1 MDRSSLPTPTASSS
15 TSPRAERAARE
26 AFTDV
31 GGLRVRHLE
40 AGRGPVA
47 LFLHGASLGS
57 SADVWTRNLAD
68 FAAHGFRAIALD
80 LPGFG
85 LSDHPSNLGI
95 GFRTKFVPVFL
106 DALGIRRAHVVGH
119 SQSGRVAVSLA
130 LREPERVA
138 KIVVVGTAS
147 MLPPLEDAPRGE
159 DGEGDEGAAG
169 EPTLEDARRMLEA
182 NVFDR
187 SLVTAEAVA
196 LRHRMSGGRNFEAFL
211 ARKAAKRD
219 KAAGE
224 AKPMWQRLS
233 EVTAPMRLIY
243 GRQDRAAER
252 RVAAAKRHHPALDI
266 HLVDRCGHLVQWDQR
281 ERFAEL
287 AGSFLNS

>member
-1 MDRSSLPTPTASSS
+1 MERSSLPTPTASSS
-15 TSPRAERAARE
+15 TSPRAERGARE
-26 AFTDV
+26 VFTEA

-68 FAAHGFRAIALD
+68 FAATGFRAIALD

-85 LSDHPSNLGI
+85 LSGVPADPSV

-106 DALGIRRAHVVGH
+106 DALGVRAAHVIGH
-119 SQSGRVAVSLA
+119 SQSGRIAVGLA

-147 MLPPLEDAPRGE
+147 MLPPLESAKSD
-159 DGEGDEGAAG
+159 DGEGDEANA
-169 EPTLEDARRMLEA
+169 EPTLDDARRMLEA

-187 SLVTAEAVA
+187 SLATPEAVA
-196 LRHRMSGGRNFEAFL
+196 LRHRMSTGRNFEAFR
-211 ARKAAKRD
+211 ARQQAKREKSGGEG
-219 KAAGE
+219 KAL
-224 AKPMWQRLS
+224 WQRLA
-233 EVTAPMRLIY
+233 EVTVPMLLIY
-243 GRQDRAAER
+243 GRNDRAAEA
-252 RVAAAKRHHPALDI
+252 RVALAKQQYPALDI
-266 HLVDRCGHLVQWDQR
+266 HLVDNCGHLVQWDQR
-281 ERFAEL
+281 ERFAQL
-287 AGSFLNS
+287 AGSFLSAS